1 MKINLKL
8 DTSKNKK
15 EGFPLVLSIYVS
27 KTDRLYRF
35 SGFFFAIENWD
46 FKKEESKK
54 SHPLYIGIMSYILET
69 K

>member
-27 KTDRLYRF
+27 KTDRLYRY
-35 SGFFFAIENWD
+35 ENQ
-46 FKKEESKK
+46 FKA
-54 SHPLYIGIMSYILET
+54 
-69 K
+69 